1 MWIRRRVTGMTDD
14 GISDQHAGDTKPLL
28 PDRDMYPLYAQNT
41 AKQMHLKRRKAKIQ
55 FVLITQNYAPVKCE
69 WVDTGLGFF
78 VVVGKENIGFLTV
91 KQLPSDALI
100 INQHYVE

>member
-1 MWIRRRVTGMTDD
+1 MNYD

-28 PDRDMYPLYAQNT
+28 PDRDMYPLYTQNT
-41 AKQMHLKRRKAKIQ
+41 AKQMHLERWNAKIR
-55 FVLITQNYAPVKCE
+55 FVLITQNRAPTECE